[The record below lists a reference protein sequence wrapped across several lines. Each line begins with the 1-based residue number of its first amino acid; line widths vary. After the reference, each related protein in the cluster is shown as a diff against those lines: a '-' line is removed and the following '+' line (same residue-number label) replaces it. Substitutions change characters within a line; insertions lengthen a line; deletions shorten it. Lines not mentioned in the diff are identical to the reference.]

1 MHQSI
6 IKYQE
11 MFSNIESP
19 SPEVLNNFDLDQQAF
34 LQAVQLG
41 INTGEK
47 FGIAFPATDEIC
59 RHIHCIM

>member
-1 MHQSI
+1 
-6 IKYQE
+6 

-41 INTGEK
+41 ISTGEK

>member
-1 MHQSI
+1 
-6 IKYQE
+6 

-41 INTGEK
+41 ISTGEK
-47 FGIAFPATDEIC
+47 FGIAFPVTDEIC